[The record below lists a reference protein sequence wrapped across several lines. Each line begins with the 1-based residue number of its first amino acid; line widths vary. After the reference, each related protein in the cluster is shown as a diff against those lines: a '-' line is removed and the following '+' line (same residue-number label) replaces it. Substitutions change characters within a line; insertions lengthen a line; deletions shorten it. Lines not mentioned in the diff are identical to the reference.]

1 MRVAAGRL
9 HDVLRRAAAPR
20 AVRAAVGVRR
30 RVLARDH
37 SAHLL
42 FGVITGA
49 TFWVLAR
56 QALTSPGRERLTIGR
71 GCALVAALAAVW
83 AASGGPR

>member
-1 MRVAAGRL
+1 
-9 HDVLRRAAAPR
+9 VLPLLGLYEPPWEDDAK
-20 AVRAAVGVRR
+20 
-30 RVLARDH
+30 VLAQDY